1 MLRRVPCPLVEF
13 AGGSCA
19 SLTVRIVSG
28 LLLDVSERAP
38 GVARL
43 AWPGVVVRVLIAVFL
58 YSCEM
63 SKHMQRVI

>member
-43 AWPGVVVRVLIAVFL
+43 AWPGGGASCHVHL
-58 YSCEM
+58 YEFT
-63 SKHMQRVI
+63 VGLV